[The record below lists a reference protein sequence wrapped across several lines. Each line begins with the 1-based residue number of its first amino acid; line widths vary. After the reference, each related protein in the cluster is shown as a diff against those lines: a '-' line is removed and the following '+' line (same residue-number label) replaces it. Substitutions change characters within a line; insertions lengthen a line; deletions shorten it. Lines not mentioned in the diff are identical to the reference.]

1 MAAVRARRNRQ
12 PAQRTPEIVRL
23 FVESA
28 AAAGPLSLVEVSQPL
43 DAGTGRGNVA
53 ATNGLIFGV
62 AMATFTYGFTSLTGL
77 PPELATGW
85 TMLTGGLTTAAGMIA
100 WSVGQGS
107 QEVTY
112 HAEFVAPTSQPP
124 EQPAGNTRFVRPD
137 PEGAAQM
144 IALPGD
150 WTVERLQQFARRLI
164 DNGYD
169 FTVRSWTPDFCSY
182 EQLKALLAWLES
194 CGVVSVADGRG
205 RREIAGARAK
215 RVIEQWAAGRIEAL

>member
-1 MAAVRARRNRQ
+1 MAATRTRRNRQ
-12 PAQRTPEIVRL
+12 PARQAPEIVRL

-28 AAAGPLSLVEVSQPL
+28 AAAGPLALVEVSQPL
-43 DAGTGRGNVA
+43 DAGAGRGNVA
-53 ATNGLIFGV
+53 ATNALIFGAAV
-62 AMATFTYGFTSLTGL
+62 AAATYGVASLTGL
-77 PPELATGW
+77 SPEFVAAW
-85 TMLTGGLTTAAGMIA
+85 PAFTGGLATAAGLVA
-100 WSVGQGS
+100 WSVGQGN

-112 HAEFVAPTSQPP
+112 HAEFATPTSQPS

-150 WTVERLQQFARRLI
+150 WTVERLQQFAARLI
-164 DNGYD
+164 SNGYD

-205 RREIAGARAK
+205 RREIAGARAR